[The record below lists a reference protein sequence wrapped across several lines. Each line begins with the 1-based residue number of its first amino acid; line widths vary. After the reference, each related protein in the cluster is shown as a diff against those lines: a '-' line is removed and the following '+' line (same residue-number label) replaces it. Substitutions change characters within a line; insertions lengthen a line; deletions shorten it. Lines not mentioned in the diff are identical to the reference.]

1 MLWKPAGHV
10 GVDAG
15 CERKEKSKA
24 GLTRNER
31 DEEIGVQQV
40 RGGGKMSAC

>member
-1 MLWKPAGHV
+1 MLWKPAGRA

-15 CERKEKSKA
+15 CERKEKSKE

-40 RGGGKMSAC
+40 RVAAG